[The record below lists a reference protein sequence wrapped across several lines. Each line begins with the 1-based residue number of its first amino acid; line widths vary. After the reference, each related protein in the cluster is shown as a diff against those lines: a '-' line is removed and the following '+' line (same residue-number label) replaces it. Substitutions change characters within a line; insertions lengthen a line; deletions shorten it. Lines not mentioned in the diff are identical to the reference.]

1 MQIYFRPLYIAKQGV
16 DNCYGLIVSLNDGKK
31 EAACYHLALPTT
43 ESPKDAVRKLR
54 ELARWIEKEAK

>member
-1 MQIYFRPLYIAKQGV
+1 MQIDFRPLYIAKQDVG
-16 DNCYGLIVSLNDGKK
+16 NCYGLIVTLTNSTAQSVN
-31 EAACYHLALPTT
+31 YHLALPTT